1 MKQIPK
7 GTTWINAKKNSTKGG
22 QHHGRLWI
30 IIWVVNKLTE
40 QMITRTF
47 FFFFMLFSVC
57 SVLLPVHTVPKWAA
71 VWLCVTQVIPHMH
84 GTSLDRVMDY
94 SPTLSDSVPT
104 TKSVSPNGEFPTV
117 YVAGIAFFSFL
128 QRFFLGAI
136 KNPFSRRADRTRP
149 TQGTGFRCL
158 QIIHR
163 PWLNAG
169 TTMGGGGGG
178 ADRRKS
184 ASAKS
189 QWKSQLKSILHLIT
203 SRR

>member
-1 MKQIPK
+1 
-7 GTTWINAKKNSTKGG
+7 
-22 QHHGRLWI
+22 
-30 IIWVVNKLTE
+30 
-40 QMITRTF
+40 MITRTF

-84 GTSLDRVMDY
+84 GTSLDRVMDD
-94 SPTLSDSVPT
+94 SPTLSDSVPK

-128 QRFFLGAI
+128 QRLFLGAI

-169 TTMGGGGGG
+169 TTMGGGGRGG
-178 ADRRKS
+178 WSPQISLGQKS
-184 ASAKS
+184 MKEPAKKHFTSNYITQVVLNSAHVFNTAIYLQHKRQRPS
-189 QWKSQLKSILHLIT
+189 LPGLQN
-203 SRR
+203 